1 MSTILFFPDL
11 FTQKF
16 RVKKHEKCMTPKS
29 DCFFYLVYS
38 LEKQIIKTYLV
49 RVHLFH
55 KVLIDLELLT
65 TLEHHLLTC
74 VDKFGKKFPHFKL
87 IDIHV
92 QSML

>member
-1 MSTILFFPDL
+1 
-11 FTQKF
+11 
-16 RVKKHEKCMTPKS
+16 MTPKS

-49 RVHLFH
+49 GVHLFH

-74 VDKFGKKFPHFKL
+74 VDKFGNKFPHFKL

>member
-1 MSTILFFPDL
+1 MSTIFFFPDL
-11 FTQKF
+11 FAQTF
-16 RVKKHEKCMTPKS
+16 RVKKHETCMTPNS
-29 DCFFYLVYS
+29 HCFFYLVYS

-74 VDKFGKKFPHFKL
+74 VDKFAKKFPHFKL
-87 IDIHV
+87 TDIHV

>member
-1 MSTILFFPDL
+1 MSTTFFFPDL
-11 FTQKF
+11 FAQKF

-29 DCFFYLVYS
+29 DCFLYLVYS

-49 RVHLFH
+49 RVHLCH

-74 VDKFGKKFPHFKL
+74 VDKFAKKVPRFKL
-87 IDIHV
+87 IDINA